1 MIDIVGHLLDE
12 GRVVPNYLVVLDR
25 LKPLHVLI
33 VIGFLFLLEL
43 LKLQVGLLKVFDIF
57 LDLFL
62 LLLCDINIVFCLE
75 LLLNFELVRLH
86 H

>member
-1 MIDIVGHLLDE
+1 MEDHLLDE

-25 LKPLHVLI
+25 LKPLHVL
-33 VIGFLFLLEL
+33 VVVGFLFLLEL
-43 LKLQVGLLKVFDIF
+43 LKLQVGLLKVFDI
-57 LDLFL
+57 LLNL
-62 LLLCDINIVFCLE
+62 LLLLLSQLLVVVYLE